1 MYNNSSLTYEII
13 LNVYDLAPD
22 STTTRLFK
30 TCGIGFYHSGIEING
45 TEYTYGGNFN
55 HDNTGV
61 FTHAPLQAEGVKY
74 KESYLLG
81 EVKDISKI
89 ISALDMIKA
98 QFKAN

>member
-1 MYNNSSLTYEII
+1 MYNNSGQTYEII

-22 STTTRLFK
+22 STTTRVFK
-30 TCGIGFYHSGIEING
+30 TLGIGFYHSGIEING

-55 HDNTGV
+55 HNNTGV
-61 FTHAPLQAEGVKY
+61 FTHAPLQADGVTY

-89 ISALDMIKA
+89 MSAIDMIKA
-98 QFKAN
+98 